1 MFLIK
6 NKFFLLYFFHIFV
19 SVLFN
24 AISYTSFL
32 NSLHNGRGIWNF
44 MRDTILYHNESLIL
58 LNYLK
63 ELDLYNYFL
72 FYNEHLHT
80 KIISILYYITNFHYP
95 ASYIP
100 FHSLIWTLS
109 VLFLYKSTKIVYNN
123 IVAYIS
129 VIPLF
134 FVSYLTLYM
143 GLLRESLNIFAYI
156 LLIFCIINIR
166 FKNENKKIIFL
177 FMVSFS
183 LLIIV
188 RPYLI
193 IIFFTITLLTFIIFY
208 IKNFIK
214 FSNFFIVVSFMLV
227 LIFFNSKSLI
237 YFGLKD
243 EHLELQNYIYSFFY
257 DQNQNIELETKKIS
271 LANTR
276 FLTTEFIDNSIKEA
290 FMNENFVNDKFDYAL
305 LKKETRNL
313 NLKESII
320 KIINISVSYNKHK
333 KLNDTE
339 RSIYISSLNQ
349 ILKELMRF
357 ETSKL
362 QHILRNLVVI
372 STQDLVLIKENSIKL
387 SNKDT
392 VVTNNNLS
400 ASNDFKNKNMKND
413 KENNIV
419 LSNKDMV
426 VTNNNLSASNDFKN
440 KNMKNDKEN
449 NIVLSNKDMVVTNNN
464 LSASNDFK
472 NKNMKNDKENNIVL
486 SNKDMV
492 VTNNNELLI
501 NNNCI
506 FGTYSIFAIKFDKI
520 RKSFDDVNLNSGSN
534 AGQIDLISICDMFY
548 YLPKII
554 SDSFLSP
561 YPYMWFQSGT
571 ETGKIGRSLSGIE
584 TLITYFYFF
593 GFLGLLIFNRSNL
606 IILLPVIFYSLTIIV
621 LTGYAVPNYGAI
633 YRMRMGPLI
642 IFYMMGSYGLY
653 LMYNKVFYGSRK

>member
-32 NSLHNGRGIWNF
+32 NSLHNGRGSWNF

-72 FYNEHLHT
+72 FYNGHLHT

-227 LIFFNSKSLI
+227 LIFFNSRSLI

-257 DQNQNIELETKKIS
+257 DQNQNIEKIS

-339 RSIYISSLNQ
+339 RSIYISSLNR
-349 ILKELMRF
+349 ILKEIMRF
-357 ETSKL
+357 ETTKTQYILKKL
-362 QHILRNLVVI
+362 VVLTTLDKDILRKYHIN
-372 STQDLVLIKENSIKL
+372 L

-392 VVTNNNLS
+392 VVTNN
-400 ASNDFKNKNMKND
+400 DT
-413 KENNIV
+413 
-419 LSNKDMV
+419 V
-426 VTNNNLSASNDFKN
+426 VTN
-440 KNMKNDKEN
+440 
-449 NIVLSNKDMVVTNNN
+449 
-464 LSASNDFK
+464 
-472 NKNMKNDKENNIVL
+472 
-486 SNKDMV
+486 NKDMV

-501 NNNCI
+501 NNTCI
-506 FGTYSIFAIKFDKI
+506 LGTYSNIAMKFDKI

-584 TLITYFYFF
+584 TLITYFYLF
-593 GFLGLLIFNRSNL
+593 GFLGVLIFNRSNL
-606 IILLPVIFYSLTIIV
+606 IILLPVIFYSFTIIV

-653 LMYNKVFYGSRK
+653 LMYNKVFDGSRK